1 VTARDDIFSR
11 IATALAD
18 VPADERPDDVR
29 VPRDYV
35 RSHVTGDVVD
45 LFVERVEDYRAT
57 VVRVG
62 PTSVRAEIARALATV
77 GSVVVPAGF
86 PADWLPAG
94 AVSRNDAETA
104 GSSISGAHASTAH
117 ASTAHASTAQS
128 TTHTPAGAGASAA
141 SYHSALTDEGR
152 VVGVGRD
159 TAERDAAGGSRWL
172 SDDPVLATDALDRVG
187 AALTTAALGIA
198 LTGTIVLDAGAGQG
212 RRALTLVP
220 DMHVCV
226 IRAEQITPDV
236 PDALARLDATR
247 PLTFISGPSAT
258 SDIELE
264 RVEGVHG
271 PRNLYVIVVEKGLS

>member
-1 VTARDDIFSR
+1 MTARDDIFSR

-18 VPADERPDDVR
+18 VPADERPDDVG

-35 RSHVTGDVVD
+35 VSHVTADVVN

-57 VVRVG
+57 VVRVQPAAVG
-62 PTSVRAEIARALATV
+62 AEIARALSAA

-86 PADWLPAG
+86 PPDWLPSG
-94 AVSRNDAETA
+94 AVIAN
-104 GSSISGAHASTAH
+104 
-117 ASTAHASTAQS
+117 
-128 TTHTPAGAGASAA
+128 
-141 SYHSALTDEGR
+141 
-152 VVGVGRD
+152 D
-159 TAERDAAGGSRWL
+159 TANDTGVDDAAAGGDRYTGDSASVGVAGIRDADSYPAAGLQWL
-172 SDDPVLATDALDRVG
+172 SDDPMLATDALDRVG

-226 IRAEQITPDV
+226 IRAEQIAPDV
-236 PDALARLDATR
+236 PEALARLDPTR

-271 PRNLYVIVVEKGLS
+271 PRNLYVIVVERVSS

>member
-1 VTARDDIFSR
+1 MSARDDIFSR

-18 VPADERPDDVR
+18 VPADERPDDVG

-35 RSHVTGDVVD
+35 RSHVAGDGPDVVD

-57 VVRVG
+57 VVRVQPG
-62 PTSVRAEIARALATV
+62 EVRAAIATALAAA

-86 PADWLPAG
+86 PAEWLPAG
-94 AVSRNDAETA
+94 AVSSGDAETA
-104 GSSISGAHASTAH
+104 VGAAVG
-117 ASTAHASTAQS
+117 
-128 TTHTPAGAGASAA
+128 PRW
-141 SYHSALTDEGR
+141 LTD
-152 VVGVGRD
+152 
-159 TAERDAAGGSRWL
+159 
-172 SDDPVLATDALDRVG
+172 DPALATDALDRVG

-198 LTGTIVLDAGAGQG
+198 LTGTIVLDAAAGQG

-226 IRAEQITPDV
+226 IRAEQIAPDV
-236 PDALARLDATR
+236 PEALVRLDATR

-271 PRNLYVIVVEKGLS
+271 PRNLYVIVVERVSS